1 MSKLMGSVLEKV
13 SENNNEYRSKLRE
26 LNSSIDNFTTSFVGD
41 LVSASNYV
49 IDFSSA
55 VSEAKDNL
63 INQIS
68 RIIESF
74 AIKDL
79 RSVETVN
86 EQFVEKINDKIE
98 TSHITSREEK
108 QNFIDNLDDL
118 LNKKYLEIVKIK
130 RTPFVNDL
138 NVNEEIEDV
147 IKSYVDGLV
156 MDKQVD
162 ETAISMIVNEYKDS
176 LYKMIDKT
184 LMLISDIYLNNFVSE
199 VKSALASSLDFENDF
214 MEENQVSTPVA
225 PSPVPEPVFTPFVP
239 EDLPQEPIMPMPRVD
254 TNLEEVH
261 VPEVKDEPDNSFQI
275 EEKPVYPKPMDVEE
289 ILKIAKSPIVTMNQ
303 PSEPKEVV
311 SSSNG
316 YEKIDVIVP
325 DKKERLDD
333 DFNEREMVEEM
344 IRRLTARLE
353 LIDQRQKAYDAQEEK
368 ISEDENFVNDL
379 IVSADKKHDELNDF
393 EKGLNDKEKELERK
407 QKELNEKLNSVLPF
421 ANAVL
426 ENDK

>member
-26 LNSSIDNFTTSFVGD
+26 LNSKIDNFTTSFVGD

-49 IDFSSA
+49 VDFSNA
-55 VSEAKDNL
+55 VSDAKDNL

-130 RTPFVNDL
+130 RAPFVNEL
-138 NVNEEIEDV
+138 NVNEEIEN
-147 IKSYVDGLV
+147 IINSYVDDLIK
-156 MDKQVD
+156 DKQVD
-162 ETAISMIVNEYKDS
+162 EASINMVVNEYKNS
-176 LYKMIDKT
+176 LYKVIDDT
-184 LMLISDIYLNNFVSE
+184 LMSISDIYLNNFVGE
-199 VKSALASSLDFENDF
+199 VKSALASSIDFEGDF
-214 MEENQVSTPVA
+214 MEVDQNPTPVA
-225 PSPVPEPVFTPFVP
+225 PSPVPEPVFTPSVP
-239 EDLPQEPIMPMPRVD
+239 EDVPQEPIMPMPRID
-254 TNLEEVH
+254 TSLEEVYTPF
-261 VPEVKDEPDNSFQI
+261 VNDEPINPSRVD
-275 EEKPVYPKPMDVEE
+275 EKPVYPKPMDVEE

-303 PSEPKEVV
+303 PSEPKEVMP
-311 SSSNG
+311 SSNG
-316 YEKIDVIVP
+316 YEKLDVIIP
-325 DKKERLDD
+325 EKKEKLDD

-344 IRRLTARLE
+344 IRRLSARLE

-368 ISEDENFVNDL
+368 IAEDENFVNNL
-379 IVSADKKHDELNDF
+379 IVNADKKHDELNDF
-393 EKGLNDKEKELERK
+393 ENRLDEKQKELEQK